1 MCLTILCPAEFVLGL
16 SSHHSKW
23 AAGGHYRNVVFLWCP
38 CFFFLSVHGF
48 PVLFTFPFSVLYLD
62 NKCISVGGFL
72 VPQMFMG
79 VEFPQA
85 HQGAWVAASV
95 WLCGSPRVEIRW
107 SWMWSG
113 QQLPLFGF
121 ALPSVFA
128 LVLVAGDTSFRDVSF
143 VIDFIFIYLFFFCST
158 GDGSQS
164 VMHALSHW
172 VILPHPLHPWH
183 RILKSAF

>member
-1 MCLTILCPAEFVLGL
+1 MYHHALPCWICHFGVLL
-16 SSHHSKW
+16 SSCHSKW
-23 AAGGHYRNVVFLWCP
+23 AAGGHYLNLVFLWCL
-38 CFFFLSVHGF
+38 FLFSVHGSLWF

-72 VPQMFMG
+72 VSQMFMG
-79 VEFPQA
+79 VEFPPA

-95 WLCGSPRVEIRW
+95 WLCVSPRLEIRW

-113 QQLPLFGF
+113 QQLPLFFF

-143 VIDFIFIYLFFFCST
+143 VIDLIFIYFSFA
-158 GDGSQS
+158 
-164 VMHALSHW
+164 ALEMEARALCMLSLTEW
-172 VILPHPLHPWH
+172 YSPIPSILD
-183 RILKSAF
+183 IEF